1 MIRPRSSSMKNA
13 CLLAE
18 ETTPPK
24 PLAMYGA
31 ARTYEG
37 KAGQLVKYS
46 AA

>member
-1 MIRPRSSSMKNA
+1 MKNA

-31 ARTYEG
+31 ARTYVG
-37 KAGQLVKYS
+37 KAE
-46 AA
+46 